1 MKKVT
6 LLITA
11 LLLAIGWA
19 QAQDVYVSGNHFTT
33 GKVLKNNTLLYSIAD
48 SVDIQLKGI
57 QVAEDGTV
65 FGAGY
70 AYNNSDIRGRVWM
83 NDSCIFIADPNTYF
97 EHIAL
102 DGNNWTVAGFN
113 KVWRNGE
120 LLYSYSHGEDECRI
134 QSLTVDA
141 TTGDIYA
148 GGVISPIG
156 EQSAYASVWKND
168 TLLWMADTI
177 SSIESICFDGVNL
190 YAAGFKTENDSLSYG
205 FIWQNDSII
214 YEMENANFVNIAAF
228 DGSLYWSGIS
238 LTDTV
243 VHIWQDGEV
252 LYTLP
257 ELSGI
262 SNLVVNE
269 YGVYY
274 TDAQT
279 IYKDGEVL
287 YQPEEWTIITD
298 LVVCPSQMPPQ
309 PVQEPKLLPW
319 FDGFE
324 VDSTWSDWTILD
336 FDGNS
341 VIGWERNDAEAATG
355 EFSARHLG
363 FENIQE
369 GWLITPPLYLSDVY
383 CDSTW
388 VSFKTKQNNINNNAS
403 SSLLIS
409 TTGNQIYDFSEIW
422 SLSNKTETWDS
433 VRIDLSAYQGDTIY
447 LAFQYCGHHGLDW
460 YIDDVSVEAALTHFN
475 ITVEADS
482 TGWGTVSG
490 SGSYPYGETVTIAA
504 LPDTGREFLQW
515 NDGNTDNPRDIVV
528 LQDSTF
534 IASFGSLQYTITV
547 ESNHPGWG
555 NVTGGGTYNYGE
567 TIEIAATPTPGH
579 IFMGW
584 DDGIADNPREIIVT
598 ENHTYTALF
607 ELQTYVI
614 TTEVTPEG
622 AGTVSGG
629 GTYSYG
635 SIVTLTVQT
644 NTGYEFVRW
653 SDGFTN
659 NPRTI
664 IVEDDATYT
673 AVFRMF
679 QYEITTGVDP
689 VEGGTVTGGG
699 TYGYGSTATLTAIPN
714 EGYIFLFWNDHVGTN
729 PRNITVTGNAS
740 YTATFMQTST
750 MTYKVTVLSSDPQ
763 LGEVSGGGEYPEGTT
778 IEISATPAPNA
789 YFKAWDDGNTDNP
802 RSIVVTHDMIFT
814 AFFERIPETYY
825 TITVVSD
832 NLLMGSVSGSGT
844 FPANTTTL
852 IEAIPNQNCYFIGW
866 QDGSTDNPRSILV
879 TGDATYTAYFDV
891 EPVHSFTISIQC
903 DPEQGYVL
911 GAGNYAANSIA
922 TLAAIANDN
931 YIFWKWGDEIT
942 DNPRQILVDHDI
954 TLAAFFKP
962 VGVDENDGSSFNL
975 FPNPANDEI
984 HIDGLEGE
992 NEICIYNAFGM
1003 CVKTLTIDGNDGIS
1017 VADMA
1022 AGLYL
1027 IRINCKQT
1035 VRFVK
1040 R

>member
-1 MKKVT
+1 MKKVI

-11 LLLAIGWA
+11 IVLTIGFV

-33 GKVLKNNTLLYSIAD
+33 GKVLKNNTLLYSLAD

-70 AYNNSDIRGRVWM
+70 AYNNSDVRGRVWM
-83 NDSCIFIADPNTYF
+83 NDSCIFIADSNTYF
-97 EHIAL
+97 DHIVL
-102 DGNNWTVAGFN
+102 NGNNWIVAGSN
-113 KVWRNGE
+113 TVWQNGE
-120 LLYSYSHGEDECRI
+120 LLYSYSHGEDECHI
-134 QSLTVDA
+134 HSLAVDT

-148 GGVISPIG
+148 GGAINIAG
-156 EQSAYASVWKND
+156 EYYAYASIWKND
-168 TLLWMADTI
+168 SLLWMADTI
-177 SSIESICFDGVNL
+177 SSIYSICFDGENL
-190 YAAGFKTENDSLSYG
+190 YAAGFRAENDSLSYG

-214 YEMENANFVNIAAF
+214 YEMEEANFVNITAF

-279 IYKDGEVL
+279 VYKDGEVL
-287 YQPEEWTIITD
+287 YQPEEWVIITD
-298 LVVCPSQMPPQ
+298 LVVCPSEMPPQ

-336 FDGNS
+336 FDGNY
-341 VIGWERNDAEAATG
+341 VIGWERNNDEAATG

-363 FENIQE
+363 YENIQE
-369 GWLITPPLYLSDVY
+369 GWLITPPLYLDIHS
-383 CDSTW
+383 DSTW
-388 VSFKTKQNNINNNAS
+388 VSFKSKQNNINNNAS

-409 TTGNQIYDFSEIW
+409 TTGNEIYDFTEIW
-422 SLSNKTETWDS
+422 SLSNMSEDWDS
-433 VRIDLSAYQGDTIY
+433 IRIDLSAYQGDTIY
-447 LAFQYCGHHGLDW
+447 LAFQYCGHHGHDW
-460 YIDDVSVEAALTHFN
+460 YIDDVLVEQALTHFT

-490 SGSYPYGETVTIAA
+490 SGSYPYGSTATIEA
-504 LPDTGREFLQW
+504 LPNTGREFLQW

-528 LQDSTF
+528 YQDSTF
-534 IASFGSLQYTITV
+534 VASFGTLQYTVTV
-547 ESNHPGWG
+547 ESNHPEWG
-555 NVTGGGTYNYGE
+555 SVSGGGTFNYGD
-567 TIEIAATPTPGH
+567 TIAIAATPNIGRV
-579 IFMGW
+579 FMGW
-584 DDGIADNPREIIVT
+584 DDGNTDNPREIVVT
-598 ENHTYTALF
+598 EDHTYTALF
-607 ELQTYVI
+607 ELQTCVI
-614 TTEVTPEG
+614 TTEVNPEG
-622 AGTVSGG
+622 AGTITGG

-635 SIVTLTVQT
+635 NIVTLTVQA
-644 NTGYEFVRW
+644 NTGYDFVRW

-664 IVEDDATYT
+664 IVEGDATYT
-673 AVFRMF
+673 AIFNVW

-729 PRNITVTGNAS
+729 PRNITVTANAS
-740 YTATFMQTST
+740 YTATFMLTNPT
-750 MTYKVTVLSSDPQ
+750 IYTVTVLSSDTL

-778 IEISATPAPNA
+778 IEISATPGPQA

-802 RSIVVTHDMIFT
+802 RSIVVTQDMTFT
-814 AFFERIPETYY
+814 AIFERNPQDYY

-832 NLLMGSVSGSGT
+832 NPLMGSVSGGGT
-844 FPANTTTL
+844 FPANVTTL
-852 IEAIPNQNCYFIGW
+852 IEATPSPNCYFVGW
-866 QDGSTDNPRSILV
+866 QDGVTDNPRSILV
-879 TGDATYTAYFDV
+879 TGDATYTAYFDIA
-891 EPVHSFTISIQC
+891 PVQSYTVTIQYDS
-903 DPEQGYVL
+903 EQGYVM
-911 GAGNYAANSIA
+911 GAGSYSANSIA
-922 TLAAIANDN
+922 TIAAIPNDN
-931 YIFWKWGDEIT
+931 YYFWKWGDGVT

-962 VGVDENDGSSFNL
+962 AGVDENGGSNIHL
-975 FPNPANDEI
+975 FPNPANNEI
-984 HIDGLEGE
+984 HIDGLDGE
-992 NEICIYNAFGM
+992 SEISIFNTFGV

-1017 VADMA
+1017 VADLA

-1027 IRINCKQT
+1027 IRINGKQT
-1035 VRFVK
+1035 MRFVK